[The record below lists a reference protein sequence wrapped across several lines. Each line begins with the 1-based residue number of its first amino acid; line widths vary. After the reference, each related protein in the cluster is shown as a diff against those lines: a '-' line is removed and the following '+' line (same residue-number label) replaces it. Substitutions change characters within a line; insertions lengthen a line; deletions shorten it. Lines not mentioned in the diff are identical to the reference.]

1 MTDQDKG
8 MIDSPAFATCMA
20 ASIFQTAAEAR
31 NRGVKTVGYSCP
43 SIPEELITA
52 AGMLP
57 LRIPPGEENS
67 SMPALDAF
75 CVMHKCQYY
84 PDATEKSPVP
94 VLSLELPDTNDDYD
108 TAPPAAASFKKGLK
122 AWRIRIEEIAG
133 KKIKQRGLREAVDL
147 TKEIRESLR
156 SLFEYPRREDSPIE
170 WRELLELCQS
180 GFLMDRA
187 DFTKIIDKLNASLRQ
202 KISEGVTKDARPRLM
217 IAGSPLGIN
226 DRMLLDIINQTG
238 GVVVADCICN
248 GSMLLRKR
256 VPVFSLVENL
266 MESLED
272 FYLYNVPCPC
282 RGNTSRRVNYILKT
296 ARDFRVHGL
305 IYYSG
310 NNSCMPSKDQ
320 AKPVKERLYREL
332 LVPTLMI
339 DGFPAGTESA
349 VRDRL
354 NSFIDIVGGRV

>member
-1 MTDQDKG
+1 MTDQEKG
-8 MIDSPAFATCMA
+8 IFNSPAFATCRA
-20 ASIFQTAAEAR
+20 ATIFQTAAEAR
-31 NRGVKTVGYSCP
+31 NRGMKTVGYSCP
-43 SIPEELITA
+43 SIPEELIMA

-57 LRIPPGEENS
+57 LRIPPGEEKY
-67 SMPALDAF
+67 SMPAMDAF
-75 CVMHKCQYY
+75 CVMGNCQDYA
-84 PDATEKSPVP
+84 DEAENSPVP
-94 VLSLELPDTNDDYD
+94 ILSLELPETKDDYD

-122 AWRIRIEEIAG
+122 AWRIRLEEVAG
-133 KKIKQRGLREAVDL
+133 KKIKQSGLREAFAL
-147 TKEIRESLR
+147 SREIRETLR
-156 SLFEYPRREDSPIE
+156 SLFEYPRNEDSPIE
-170 WRELLELCQS
+170 WRELQEFSQS
-180 GFLMDRA
+180 GFLIDRA
-187 DFTKIIDKLNASLRQ
+187 DFAKKINELNVSLRL

-217 IAGSPLGIN
+217 IAGSPLGNN
-226 DRMLLDIINQTG
+226 DKMFLDIISQSG
-238 GVVVADCICN
+238 GVVVADCVCN

-266 MESLED
+266 MDSLED

-282 RGNTSRRVNYILKT
+282 QGNTSRRVNYILKT

-310 NNSCMPSKDQ
+310 NNPCIPLKDQ

-339 DGFPAGTESA
+339 DGMPAGTESA